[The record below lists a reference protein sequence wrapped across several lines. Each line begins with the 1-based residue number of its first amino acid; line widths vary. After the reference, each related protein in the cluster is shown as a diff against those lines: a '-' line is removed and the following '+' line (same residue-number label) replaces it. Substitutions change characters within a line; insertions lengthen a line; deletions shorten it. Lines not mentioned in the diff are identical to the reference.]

1 MWEMIPKELDETD
14 MKIIHA
20 LRKNGRISMTELG
33 KEVFMTSQA
42 VKNRIARLQDLGVV
56 ERRHG
61 DTLIT
66 HQRHNTIIQ
75 ERFDGF
81 RHFLAVRLQC
91 GVLQVAPA
99 CLPHVVNV
107 RQYVPFAE
115 RGTGVN
121 FHAILFLGR
130 RYAAHQTFPAV
141 FCSENGC
148 ILILHHNERNIA
160 SAITRIVGLT
170 IQIPQ
175 ISVRVAGDLNNT
187 RVLHGVRVLAVCLP
201 LRLPEFA
208 ALILFIY

>member
-1 MWEMIPKELDETD
+1 MKTD
-14 MKIIHA
+14 VGDLCCDACERFCIVIF
-20 LRKNGRISMTELG
+20 RIDRHFHL
-33 KEVFMTSQA
+33 VW
-42 VKNRIARLQDLGVV
+42 VV

-75 ERFDGF
+75 ERFEGF

-107 RQYVPFAE
+107 RQYIPFAE

-121 FHAILFLGR
+121 FHAILFLGW

-175 ISVRVAGDLNNT
+175 IRFRVTGNLHHAC
-187 RVLHGVRVLAVCLP
+187 VLHGVCVFAVSLP
-201 LRLPEFA
+201 LRLPKLRTLVFFVND
-208 ALILFIY
+208 IS